1 MNFYRVKIFLIL
13 KNGMEDIQMK
23 SLLGSNIQ
31 KRRRAVGISQAE
43 LDEKADISINFLSKL
58 ERNKS
63 TRVSSDTLYLIAQA
77 LNTSMESLVNNMPA
91 PEKQPTGPK
100 QSELNELLNTYLL
113 NEREMLSSHIIAI
126 LEKRH

>member
-91 PEKQPTGPK
+91 PEKQATGPK
-100 QSELNELLNTYLL
+100 QSELNELLNTYPL
-113 NEREMLSSHIIAI
+113 NEREMLSSYIIGI

>member
-1 MNFYRVKIFLIL
+1 
-13 KNGMEDIQMK
+13 MK

-31 KRRRAVGISQAE
+31 KWRKAVGISQAE
-43 LDEKADISINFLSKL
+43 LAEKADISINFLSKL

-77 LNTSMESLVNNMPA
+77 LNISMESLVDNMPA
-91 PEKQPTGPK
+91 PEKQSTGPK
-100 QSELNELLNTYLL
+100 QIELNNLLNSYPL
-113 NEREMLSSHIIAI
+113 NEREMLSSHIIGI

>member
-63 TRVSSDTLYLIAQA
+63 TRVSSDTLYLIAKA
-77 LNTSMESLVNNMPA
+77 LNTSMESLVDNMPA
-91 PEKQPTGPK
+91 PEKQATGPK
-100 QSELNELLNTYLL
+100 QSELNALLNTYPL
-113 NEREMLSSHIIAI
+113 NEREMLSSYIIGI

>member
-1 MNFYRVKIFLIL
+1 
-13 KNGMEDIQMK
+13 ME

-31 KRRRAVGISQAE
+31 KRRKAVGISQAE
-43 LDEKADISINFLSKL
+43 LAEKADISINFLSKL

-91 PEKQPTGPK
+91 PEEQSIGPK
-100 QSELNELLNTYLL
+100 QTELNSLLNSYPL
-113 NEREMLSSHIIAI
+113 NERELLSSYIIGI
-126 LEKRH
+126 LRKRH

>member
-1 MNFYRVKIFLIL
+1 
-13 KNGMEDIQMK
+13 MK
-23 SLLGSNIQ
+23 SLLGDNIQ
-31 KRRRAVGISQAE
+31 KRRKAVGISQAE
-43 LDEKADISINFLSKL
+43 LAEKADISINFLSKL

-77 LNTSMESLVNNMPA
+77 LNTSMESLVDNMPA

-100 QSELNELLNTYLL
+100 QSELNELLNTYPL

>member
-1 MNFYRVKIFLIL
+1 
-13 KNGMEDIQMK
+13 MK

-31 KRRRAVGISQAE
+31 KRRKAVGISQAE
-43 LDEKADISINFLSKL
+43 LEEKADISINSINFLSKL

-77 LNTSMESLVNNMPA
+77 LNTSMESLVNNMPNSD
-91 PEKQPTGPK
+91 KQPTGPK
-100 QSELNELLNTYLL
+100 QSELNE
-113 NEREMLSSHIIAI
+113 REMLSSYIIGI

>member
-1 MNFYRVKIFLIL
+1 
-13 KNGMEDIQMK
+13 MK

-43 LDEKADISINFLSKL
+43 LAEKADISINFLSKL

-63 TRVSSDTLYLIAQA
+63 TRVSSDTLYLIAKA
-77 LNTSMESLVNNMPA
+77 LNSSMESLVNNMPD
-91 PEKQPTGPK
+91 PEKQSTGPK
-100 QSELNELLNTYLL
+100 QAELNELLNTYPL

-126 LEKRH
+126 LKKRH

>member
-1 MNFYRVKIFLIL
+1 MSQSFLFL
-13 KNGMEDIQMK
+13 SVRTEDARMK
-23 SLLGSNIQ
+23 SLLGDNIQ
-31 KRRRAVGISQAE
+31 KRRKAVGISQAE
-43 LDEKADISINFLSKL
+43 LAEKADISINFLSKL

-91 PEKQPTGPK
+91 PEKQATGPK
-100 QSELNELLNTYLL
+100 QSELNELLNTYPL

>member
-1 MNFYRVKIFLIL
+1 MSQSFLFL
-13 KNGMEDIQMK
+13 SVRTEDARMK

-31 KRRRAVGISQAE
+31 KRRRAVG
-43 LDEKADISINFLSKL
+43 ISINFLSKL

-100 QSELNELLNTYLL
+100 QSELNELLNTYPL

>member
-1 MNFYRVKIFLIL
+1 
-13 KNGMEDIQMK
+13 ME

-31 KRRRAVGISQAE
+31 KRRKAVGISQAE
-43 LDEKADISINFLSKL
+43 LAEKADISINFPSKL

-77 LNTSMESLVNNMPA
+77 LNTSMESLVDNMPA
-91 PEKQPTGPK
+91 PEKQSTGPK
-100 QSELNELLNTYLL
+100 QIELNNLLNSYPL
-113 NEREMLSSHIIAI
+113 NEREMLSSHIIGI